1 MKEKK
6 KSIRGKI
13 TRCLI
18 LSVLAAVGA
27 VGISSIWLNYTSTV
41 ATVEQMMTQSA
52 VLAAER
58 VEQELT
64 AYKNVAMD
72 TGCIS
77 QLAAGTTTV
86 AKKQSIID
94 QRVDR

>member
-1 MKEKK
+1 MKIKK

-18 LSVLAAVGA
+18 LSVLAAVAA
-27 VGISSIWLNYTSTV
+27 VGIFSMALNYKSTID
-41 ATVEQMMTQSA
+41 TVEQMMTQSA
-52 VLAAER
+52 VLAAGR

-64 AYKNVAMD
+64 AYKNVALN

-77 QLAAGTTTV
+77 QLAAGTTTLG
-86 AKKQSIID
+86 KKTGD
-94 QRVDR
+94 H